1 MDAALPDVA
10 VAEHLA
16 QAIAGVDGDRLPAAA
31 REKCELTTLDVVG
44 LCLAAR
50 HEAYV
55 KAALNGWD
63 DDGPCTAIGHARGLS
78 AAGAAFVNGTAAHGE
93 DFDDTFEGGPVHA
106 GAVIVPAVL
115 AAGER
120 FGLDGKAALEGLAIG
135 IELMCRLG
143 LVAPKMVHKAG
154 FHPTAVFGA
163 VGAAAAVGKALRL
176 SEKQLVDAMGVV
188 GSMASGI
195 IEYLAEGTWT
205 KRMHAGWAAQSGLRA
220 ALLARAGFSGPRT
233 VFEGVHG
240 LFHGFANTAK
250 GDYETLTGDFGRH
263 WLAQSLAFKLYPCG
277 TMTHPYIDCARR
289 LGARGIRPDDVTEM
303 VCDVG
308 EGTVHRLWEPLA
320 AKQAPNNGYAG
331 KFSTPYCIAAGFIRG
346 NVGLSDFSDAAVKD
360 AAVVALAKKVRYR
373 IDPDNPYPSNF
384 TGHIR
389 MTLRDG
395 GVVEE
400 RQPHMRGGA
409 HEPLSRKDIE
419 DKFLLNAAH
428 GGYDAARAKAALDV
442 AQNVFGSRIELSSLR
457 D

>member
-1 MDAALPDVA
+1 MWSASASPRA
-10 VAEHLA
+10 T
-16 QAIAGVDGDRLPAAA
+16 RTMSAA
-31 REKCELTTLDVVG
+31 RSPAGTRTG
-44 LCLAAR
+44 PAPRSATSAA
-50 HEAYV
+50 
-55 KAALNGWD
+55 
-63 DDGPCTAIGHARGLS
+63 LS

-115 AAGER
+115 AIGER
-120 FGLDGKAALEGLAIG
+120 YRIDGKAALEGIAVG

-163 VGAAAAVGKALRL
+163 MGAAAAVGKALKL
-176 SEKQLVDAMGVV
+176 DQKQIVDALGVV

-205 KRMHAGWAAQSGLRA
+205 KRMHAGWAAQSGMRA

-240 LFHGFANTAK
+240 FFHGFANTTTGNFDAV
-250 GDYETLTGDFGRH
+250 TGDFGTR
-263 WLAQSLAFKLYPCG
+263 WLTQTLAFKLYPCG

-289 LGARGIRPDDVTEM
+289 LGARGIKPDDVVEM

-320 AKQAPNNGYAG
+320 AKQTPNNGYAG

-346 NVGLSDFSDAAVKD
+346 NVGLSDFSDEAVKEP
-360 AAVVALAKKVRYR
+360 AVVALAQKVRYR
-373 IDPDNPYPSNF
+373 IDPNNPYPDNF

-389 MTLRDG
+389 ATLRDG
-395 GVVEE
+395 SVIEE

-409 HEPLSRKDIE
+409 HEPLSREDIE
-419 DKFLLNAAH
+419 DKFLLNARH
-428 GGYDAARAKAALDV
+428 GGYDAARAQAALKL
-442 AQNVFGSRIELSSLR
+442 ASNVFGGRIDLSALR
-457 D
+457 G